1 MLKRYRYRAY
11 PTPRQRQNVR
21 RLFGC
26 VRTVYNDALMSRE
39 QAYKDGRTAPDRRE
53 LSAALTR
60 SKLTPER
67 EWLTEVSSV
76 PLQQA
81 LDDLGRA
88 YRNFFDSMKGKR
100 RGQKVQA
107 PRLRKRSSRQSA
119 RFTRNAGFRVR
130 ETSHGLG
137 FLTLP
142 KIGRIRYNSSRAL
155 PSEPSSVTLVQE
167 RDGRYYVS
175 FVVDEPAVPNC
186 PLEMER
192 PTAGVDLG
200 LADLATI
207 ARTDGSRDKIENP
220 RWMHTK
226 EHRLARAQRALS
238 RKKKGSANWAKARLR
253 VARQHQKIR
262 ETRLDHHH
270 KLALHLVRENQTVAV
285 ENLAIVGLAR
295 TQLAK
300 SIHDAGWAILVRLLE
315 EKAPQHGSRV
325 VTAGR
330 WAPTTQTCAVCG
342 VPGGK
347 KALHIR
353 TWQCQGCSSTLDRDY
368 NAAVNIMVAAG
379 LAETLNACGGSVR
392 RQLAVADPV
401 KQEPTEQALYRKAG
415 MRRNHPNSWR

>member
-1 MLKRYRYRAY
+1 MIKRYRYRAY
-11 PTPRQRQNVR
+11 LTPSQLQSAR

-26 VRTVYNDALMSRE
+26 VRTVYNDALTFRE
-39 QAYKDGRTAPDRRE
+39 RARRE
-53 LSAALTR
+53 GYPVPGRSDLSAALTR

-88 YRNFFDSMKGKR
+88 YRNFFDSMKGRRKGKR
-100 RGQKVQA
+100 VQA
-107 PRLRKRSSRQSA
+107 PRLRRRSNRQSA
-119 RFTRNAGFRVR
+119 RFTRNAGFQIR

-142 KIGRIRYNSSRAL
+142 KLGRIRYNSSRSL
-155 PSEPSSVTLVQE
+155 PSEPSSVTLIQE

-175 FVVDEPAVPNC
+175 FVVDEPVLRHS
-186 PLEMER
+186 PLETER
-192 PTAGVDLG
+192 PAAGVDLG

-207 ARTDGSRDKIENP
+207 ARSDGGRDKIENP
-220 RWMHTK
+220 RWTRTK
-226 EHRLARAQRALS
+226 EHKLARAQRALS
-238 RKKKGSANWAKARLR
+238 RKKKGSANWAKARLC

-270 KLALHLVRENQTVAV
+270 KLALRLVRENQTVAV
-285 ENLAIVGLAR
+285 EKLAIVGLAR
-295 TQLAK
+295 TRMAK

-325 VTAGR
+325 VTADR

-347 KALHIR
+347 KALQIR
-353 TWQCQGCSSTLDRDY
+353 TWQCQRCSSTLDRDY

-401 KQEPTEQALYRKAG
+401 KQEPTEQTPTGKPG
-415 MRRNHPNSWR
+415 MRRNHPNS